1 MGLSKKSKMNIGL
14 ALGALGVAGVS
25 ALLAYGVRK
34 VDPRFYRTK
43 FGPAVVCTMTGPDG
57 RAVRLLLVGRSV
69 QSATYVDEEYR
80 AEPVF
85 DYYLAFD
92 LMFDAKPDIARVLMV
107 GGGGYAYPKH
117 IIATR
122 PEVHMDVVEIDP
134 AITRIALTDFYLAEY
149 LSDFPFGGTYDL
161 GRICADGCDY
171 LADLSRVVQ
180 EELGGEGCG
189 IGRAERVT
197 ADAACRT
204 ADNRGPSGIANEVDG
219 AECEVSDAAC
229 QTDHAE
235 GEAGDA
241 ERTVTGGACGVV
253 GTECEVGDAACQTDH
268 AEHVPGDV
276 ACDSEFARQAR
287 RRYGA
292 SFGQRYDAMVFD
304 VFAGKKPVASLASPV
319 TIRNAHTC
327 LNPGGVLIA
336 NVVSTL
342 EGPKSAF
349 LHQYVEALEG
359 EFAHVHVIPLSP
371 DSTDAPDNVILLAT
385 DATWEF
391 AGI

>member
-1 MGLSKKSKMNIGL
+1 MGLSKKSIGF

-25 ALLAYGVRK
+25 ALLAYGVHK
-34 VDPRFYRTK
+34 ADPRFYRTK
-43 FGPAVVCTMTGPDG
+43 FGPAVVCTTTDADG

-92 LMFDAKPDIARVLMV
+92 LMFDAKPDVERILMV

-134 AITRIALTDFYLAEY
+134 AITRIALADFYLAEY

-171 LADLSRVVQ
+171 LADLSRVVR
-180 EELGGEGCG
+180 EECGGEG
-189 IGRAERVT
+189 
-197 ADAACRT
+197 
-204 ADNRGPSGIANEVDG
+204 
-219 AECEVSDAAC
+219 
-229 QTDHAE
+229 
-235 GEAGDA
+235 
-241 ERTVTGGACGVV
+241 
-253 GTECEVGDAACQTDH
+253 CEVGDAACQTDH
-268 AEHVPGDV
+268 AEHVTGDV
-276 ACDSEFARQAR
+276 ADQTDHAVPDTEFARQAR

-304 VFAGKKPVASLASPV
+304 VFAGKKPVASLASPA

-342 EGPKSAF
+342 EGLKSTF
-349 LHQYVEALEG
+349 LHRYVEALEG

-391 AGI
+391 AGM

>member
-34 VDPRFYRTK
+34 ADPRFYRTK
-43 FGPAVVCTMTGPDG
+43 FGPAVVCTTTDADG

-92 LMFDAKPDIARVLMV
+92 LMFDAKSDIERVLMV

-134 AITRIALTDFYLAEY
+134 AITRIALTDFYLADY

-161 GRICADGCDY
+161 GRICADGRDY
-171 LADLSRVVQ
+171 LADLSRVVR
-180 EELGGEGCG
+180 EELGGEGRG
-189 IGRAERVT
+189 
-197 ADAACRT
+197 AD
-204 ADNRGPSGIANEVDG
+204 E
-219 AECEVSDAAC
+219 
-229 QTDHAE
+229 
-235 GEAGDA
+235 
-241 ERTVTGGACGVV
+241 
-253 GTECEVGDAACQTDH
+253 TECETSGAKHDT
-268 AEHVPGDV
+268 
-276 ACDSEFARQAR
+276 EFARQAR

-292 SFGQRYDAMVFD
+292 GFGQRYDAMVFD
-304 VFAGKKPVASLASPV
+304 VFAGKKPVASLASPAA
-319 TIRNAHTC
+319 IRNAHAC

-391 AGI
+391 AGM

>member
-14 ALGALGVAGVS
+14 ALGALGVAGAS
-25 ALLAYGVRK
+25 ALLTYGVRK
-34 VDPRFYRTK
+34 ADPRFYRTK
-43 FGPAVVCTMTGPDG
+43 FGPAVVCATTDADG

-69 QSATYVDEEYR
+69 QSATYVEEEYR

-92 LMFDAKPDIARVLMV
+92 LMFDAKPDIECVLMV

-149 LSDFPFGGTYDL
+149 LSDYPFGGTYDL

-180 EELGGEGCG
+180 GELGGEGCG
-189 IGRAERVT
+189 ADETERVT
-197 ADAACRT
+197 ADAVCRT

-219 AECEVSDAAC
+219 SECEASDAAC
-229 QTDHAE
+229 QTDHAK

-241 ERTVTGGACGVV
+241 ERTVTGGARGVV
-253 GTECEVGDAACQTDH
+253 GTERETSGAKHDA
-268 AEHVPGDV
+268 
-276 ACDSEFARQAR
+276 EFARQAR

-292 SFGQRYDAMVFD
+292 GFGQRYDAIVFD
-304 VFAGKKPVASLASPV
+304 VFAGKKPVASLASP
-319 TIRNAHTC
+319 TAIRNAHTC

-349 LHQYVEALEG
+349 LQQYLEALES

-391 AGI
+391 AGM

>member
-1 MGLSKKSKMNIGL
+1 MGLSKKSIGF

-25 ALLAYGVRK
+25 ALLAHGVHK
-34 VDPRFYRTK
+34 ADPRFYRTK
-43 FGPAVVCTMTGPDG
+43 FGPAVVCTTTDADG

-92 LMFDAKPDIARVLMV
+92 LMFDAKPDIERVLMV

-134 AITRIALTDFYLAEY
+134 AITRIALADFYLAEY

-171 LADLSRVVQ
+171 LADLSRVVR
-180 EELGGEGCG
+180 EEFGGEGCG
-189 IGRAERVT
+189 AGEAKCKA
-197 ADAACRT
+197 ADV
-204 ADNRGPSGIANEVDG
+204 ANQ
-219 AECEVSDAAC
+219 A
-229 QTDHAE
+229 DHAMP
-235 GEAGDA
+235 D
-241 ERTVTGGACGVV
+241 T
-253 GTECEVGDAACQTDH
+253 
-268 AEHVPGDV
+268 
-276 ACDSEFARQAR
+276 EFARQAR

-304 VFAGKKPVASLASPV
+304 VFAGKKPVASLASPAV
-319 TIRNAHTC
+319 IRNAHTC
-327 LNPGGVLIA
+327 LNPCGVLIA

-342 EGPKSAF
+342 EGPKSTF

-359 EFAHVHVIPLSP
+359 EFAYVHVIPLSP
-371 DSTDAPDNVILLAT
+371 DSTDVPDNVILLAT

-391 AGI
+391 AGM

>member
-1 MGLSKKSKMNIGL
+1 MGLSKKSIGF
-14 ALGALGVAGVS
+14 ALGALGVAGAS

-34 VDPRFYRTK
+34 ADPRFYRTK
-43 FGPAVVCTMTGPDG
+43 FGPAVVCTTTDADG

-92 LMFDAKPDIARVLMV
+92 LMFDVKPDIERVLMV

-134 AITRIALTDFYLAEY
+134 AITRIALKDFYLADY

-171 LADLSRVVQ
+171 LADLSRAVRG
-180 EELGGEGCG
+180 ELGGEGRG
-189 IGRAERVT
+189 IGRAERV
-197 ADAACRT
+197 
-204 ADNRGPSGIANEVDG
+204 I
-219 AECEVSDAAC
+219 
-229 QTDHAE
+229 
-235 GEAGDA
+235 
-241 ERTVTGGACGVV
+241 
-253 GTECEVGDAACQTDH
+253 
-268 AEHVPGDV
+268 GDV
-276 ACDSEFARQAR
+276 ACDTEFARQAR

-304 VFAGKKPVASLASPV
+304 VFAGKKPVASLASPA

-342 EGPKSAF
+342 EGPKSTF

-359 EFAHVHVIPLSP
+359 EFAYVHVIPLSP

-391 AGI
+391 AGM

>member
-1 MGLSKKSKMNIGL
+1 MGFSKKSVGL
-14 ALGALGVAGVS
+14 ALGTLGVAGVS
-25 ALLAYGVRK
+25 ALLAYGARK
-34 VDPRFYRTK
+34 ADPRFYRTK
-43 FGPAVVCTMTGPDG
+43 FGPAVVCTTTDADG
-57 RAVRLLLVGRSV
+57 RAVRLLLGGRSV

-92 LMFDAKPDIARVLMV
+92 LMFDAKPDIERVLMV

-171 LADLSRVVQ
+171 LADLSRVVR
-180 EELGGEGCG
+180 EELGGEG
-189 IGRAERVT
+189 R
-197 ADAACRT
+197 
-204 ADNRGPSGIANEVDG
+204 
-219 AECEVSDAAC
+219 
-229 QTDHAE
+229 
-235 GEAGDA
+235 
-241 ERTVTGGACGVV
+241 
-253 GTECEVGDAACQTDH
+253 
-268 AEHVPGDV
+268 
-276 ACDSEFARQAR
+276 DSEFARQAR

-292 SFGQRYDAMVFD
+292 GFGQRYDAMVFD
-304 VFAGKKPVASLASPV
+304 VFAGKKPVASLASP
-319 TIRNAHTC
+319 TAIRNAYTC

-391 AGI
+391 AGM

>member
-34 VDPRFYRTK
+34 ADPRFYRTK

-92 LMFDAKPDIARVLMV
+92 LMFDAKPDIERVLMV

-149 LSDFPFGGTYDL
+149 LSDYPFGGTYDL

-180 EELGGEGCG
+180 GELGGEGRG
-189 IGRAERVT
+189 IVRAERVT
-197 ADAACRT
+197 
-204 ADNRGPSGIANEVDG
+204 
-219 AECEVSDAAC
+219 
-229 QTDHAE
+229 
-235 GEAGDA
+235 
-241 ERTVTGGACGVV
+241 
-253 GTECEVGDAACQTDH
+253 GDAACQTDH
-268 AEHVPGDV
+268 AEHVAGD
-276 ACDSEFARQAR
+276 AASDTEFARQAR

-304 VFAGKKPVASLASPV
+304 VFAGKKPVASLASP
-319 TIRNAHTC
+319 TAIRNAHAC

-385 DATWEF
+385 DTTWQF
-391 AGI
+391 AGM

>member
-14 ALGALGVAGVS
+14 ALGALGVAGAS

-43 FGPAVVCTMTGPDG
+43 FGSAVVCTMTGPDG

-92 LMFDAKPDIARVLMV
+92 LMFDAKPDIERVLMV

-180 EELGGEGCG
+180 GELGGEGCG
-189 IGRAERVT
+189 AGETER
-197 ADAACRT
+197 
-204 ADNRGPSGIANEVDG
+204 
-219 AECEVSDAAC
+219 
-229 QTDHAE
+229 
-235 GEAGDA
+235 EAGN
-241 ERTVTGGACGVV
+241 VV
-253 GTECEVGDAACQTDH
+253 
-268 AEHVPGDV
+268 
-276 ACDSEFARQAR
+276 CDTEFARQAR

-292 SFGQRYDAMVFD
+292 GFGQRYDAMVFD
-304 VFAGKKPVASLASPV
+304 VFAGKKPVASLANQAA
-319 TIRNAHTC
+319 IRNAHAC

-385 DATWEF
+385 DTTWEF
-391 AGI
+391 AGM

>member
-1 MGLSKKSKMNIGL
+1 MGLSKKSKKSIGL

-34 VDPRFYRTK
+34 ADPRFYRTK

-69 QSATYVDEEYR
+69 QSATYMDEEYR

-92 LMFDAKPDIARVLMV
+92 LMFDAKPDIERVLMV

-134 AITRIALTDFYLAEY
+134 AITRIALKDFYLAEY

-180 EELGGEGCG
+180 EELGGEG
-189 IGRAERVT
+189 RDT
-197 ADAACRT
+197 
-204 ADNRGPSGIANEVDG
+204 
-219 AECEVSDAAC
+219 
-229 QTDHAE
+229 
-235 GEAGDA
+235 
-241 ERTVTGGACGVV
+241 
-253 GTECEVGDAACQTDH
+253 
-268 AEHVPGDV
+268 
-276 ACDSEFARQAR
+276 EFARQAR

-292 SFGQRYDAMVFD
+292 SFGRRYDAMVFD
-304 VFAGKKPVASLASPV
+304 VFAGKKPVASLASPAA
-319 TIRNAHTC
+319 IRNAHAC

-391 AGI
+391 AEM

>member
-1 MGLSKKSKMNIGL
+1 MGLSKKSIGF
-14 ALGALGVAGVS
+14 ALGALGVAGTS

-34 VDPRFYRTK
+34 ADPRFYRTK
-43 FGPAVVCTMTGPDG
+43 FGPAVVCTTTDADG

-92 LMFDAKPDIARVLMV
+92 LMFDAKPDIERVLMV

-171 LADLSRVVQ
+171 LADLSRVVR

-189 IGRAERVT
+189 VGE
-197 ADAACRT
+197 
-204 ADNRGPSGIANEVDG
+204 
-219 AECEVSDAAC
+219 AECE
-229 QTDHAE
+229 T
-235 GEAGDA
+235 
-241 ERTVTGGACGVV
+241 
-253 GTECEVGDAACQTDH
+253 
-268 AEHVPGDV
+268 GDV

-304 VFAGKKPVASLASPV
+304 VFAGKKPVASLASPAV
-319 TIRNAHTC
+319 IRNAHTC

-342 EGPKSAF
+342 EGPKSTF

-359 EFAHVHVIPLSP
+359 EFAYVHVIPLSP

-391 AGI
+391 AGM

>member
-1 MGLSKKSKMNIGL
+1 MGLSKKSRKNIGL
-14 ALGALGVAGVS
+14 ALGALGVAGAS

-34 VDPRFYRTK
+34 ADPRFYRTK
-43 FGPAVVCTMTGPDG
+43 FGPAVVCTTTDADG

-92 LMFDAKPDIARVLMV
+92 LMFDAEPDIERVLMV

-149 LSDFPFGGTYDL
+149 LSDYPFGGTYDL

-171 LADLSRVVQ
+171 LADLSHVVR
-180 EELGGEGCG
+180 EELGGEGRG

-197 ADAACRT
+197 
-204 ADNRGPSGIANEVDG
+204 
-219 AECEVSDAAC
+219 
-229 QTDHAE
+229 
-235 GEAGDA
+235 
-241 ERTVTGGACGVV
+241 
-253 GTECEVGDAACQTDH
+253 GDAACQTDH
-268 AEHVPGDV
+268 AERVTGD
-276 ACDSEFARQAR
+276 AASDSEFARQAR

-292 SFGQRYDAMVFD
+292 GFGQRYDAMVFD
-304 VFAGKKPVASLASPV
+304 VFAGKKPVASLASPA
-319 TIRNAHTC
+319 TIRNAHAC

-359 EFAHVHVIPLSP
+359 EFTHVHVIPLSP
-371 DSTDAPDNVILLAT
+371 DGTDAPDNVILLAT

-391 AGI
+391 AGM

>member
-1 MGLSKKSKMNIGL
+1 MGLPKKSKMNIGL
-14 ALGALGVAGVS
+14 ALGAIGVAGAS

-34 VDPRFYRTK
+34 ADPRFYRTK
-43 FGPAVVCTMTGPDG
+43 FGPAVVCTTTDADG

-92 LMFDAKPDIARVLMV
+92 LMFDAKPDIERVLMV

-149 LSDFPFGGTYDL
+149 LSDYPFGGTYDL

-180 EELGGEGCG
+180 EEFGGEGRG
-189 IGRAERVT
+189 IGRAERVI

-204 ADNRGPSGIANEVDG
+204 ADHRGPSSIANEVDG

-229 QTDHAE
+229 QT
-235 GEAGDA
+235 
-241 ERTVTGGACGVV
+241 
-253 GTECEVGDAACQTDH
+253 
-268 AEHVPGDV
+268 
-276 ACDSEFARQAR
+276 EFARQAR

-292 SFGQRYDAMVFD
+292 GFGQRYDAMVFD
-304 VFAGKKPVASLASPV
+304 VFAGKKPVASFASPA

-349 LHQYVEALEG
+349 LHQYVEALEA

-385 DATWEF
+385 DTTWEF
-391 AGI
+391 AGM

>member
-1 MGLSKKSKMNIGL
+1 MGLSRKSKMNIGL
-14 ALGALGVAGVS
+14 ALGALGVAGTS

-34 VDPRFYRTK
+34 ADPRFYRTK
-43 FGPAVVCTMTGPDG
+43 FGPAVVCTTTDADG

-92 LMFDAKPDIARVLMV
+92 LMFDAKPDIERVLMV

-149 LSDFPFGGTYDL
+149 LSDYPFGGTYDL

-171 LADLSRVVQ
+171 LADLSRVAQ
-180 EELGGEGCG
+180 EELGGEGSG
-189 IGRAERVT
+189 IGRVERV
-197 ADAACRT
+197 
-204 ADNRGPSGIANEVDG
+204 
-219 AECEVSDAAC
+219 
-229 QTDHAE
+229 
-235 GEAGDA
+235 AGDA
-241 ERTVTGGACGVV
+241 AY
-253 GTECEVGDAACQTDH
+253 
-268 AEHVPGDV
+268 
-276 ACDSEFARQAR
+276 DSGFARQAR

-304 VFAGKKPVASLASPV
+304 VFAGKKPVASLASP
-319 TIRNAHTC
+319 TAIRNAHTC

-371 DSTDAPDNVILLAT
+371 DGTDAPDNVILLAT

-391 AGI
+391 AGM

>member
-14 ALGALGVAGVS
+14 ALGALGVAGAS
-25 ALLAYGVRK
+25 ALLAYGVHK
-34 VDPRFYRTK
+34 ADPRFYRTK
-43 FGPAVVCTMTGPDG
+43 FGPAVVCTTTDADG

-92 LMFDAKPDIARVLMV
+92 LMFDAKPDIERVLMV

-117 IIATR
+117 VIATR

-134 AITRIALTDFYLAEY
+134 AIMRIALTDFYLAEY
-149 LSDFPFGGTYDL
+149 LSDYPFGGTYDL

-171 LADLSRVVQ
+171 LADLSRVVR
-180 EELGGEGCG
+180 EGLGGEGCD
-189 IGRAERVT
+189 T
-197 ADAACRT
+197 
-204 ADNRGPSGIANEVDG
+204 
-219 AECEVSDAAC
+219 
-229 QTDHAE
+229 
-235 GEAGDA
+235 
-241 ERTVTGGACGVV
+241 
-253 GTECEVGDAACQTDH
+253 
-268 AEHVPGDV
+268 
-276 ACDSEFARQAR
+276 EFARQAR

-292 SFGQRYDAMVFD
+292 GFGQRYDAMDFD
-304 VFAGKKPVASLASPV
+304 VFAGKKPVASLASPTCV
-319 TIRNAHTC
+319 RNAHAC

-342 EGPKSAF
+342 EGPKSTF
-349 LHQYVEALEG
+349 LHQYVEALED

-385 DATWEF
+385 DSTWEF
-391 AGI
+391 AGM

>member
-1 MGLSKKSKMNIGL
+1 MNIGF

-34 VDPRFYRTK
+34 ADPRFYRTK
-43 FGPAVVCTMTGPDG
+43 FGPAVVCTMTDADG

-92 LMFDAKPDIARVLMV
+92 LMFDAKPDIERVLMV

-117 IIATR
+117 IMRTR

-134 AITRIALTDFYLAEY
+134 AIMRIALTDFYLAEY
-149 LSDFPFGGTYDL
+149 LSDYPFGGTYDL

-171 LADLSRVVQ
+171 LADLSRVVR
-180 EELGGEGCG
+180 EELVGEGY
-189 IGRAERVT
+189 
-197 ADAACRT
+197 
-204 ADNRGPSGIANEVDG
+204 G
-219 AECEVSDAAC
+219 A
-229 QTDHAE
+229 
-235 GEAGDA
+235 G
-241 ERTVTGGACGVV
+241 
-253 GTECEVGDAACQTDH
+253 GTECEASVVANQADH
-268 AEHVPGDV
+268 AERETGNAEHAIAGLACEAVGTEREIGDT
-276 ACDSEFARQAR
+276 ARGADRAKPDTEFARQAR

-292 SFGQRYDAMVFD
+292 GFGQRYDAMVFD
-304 VFAGKKPVASLASPV
+304 VFAGKKPVASLASPAA
-319 TIRNAHTC
+319 IRNAHTC

-342 EGPKSAF
+342 EGPKSTF

-391 AGI
+391 AGM

>member
-34 VDPRFYRTK
+34 ADPRFYRTK

-92 LMFDAKPDIARVLMV
+92 LMFDAKPDIERVLMV

-134 AITRIALTDFYLAEY
+134 AITRIALADFYLAEY
-149 LSDFPFGGTYDL
+149 LSDYPFSGTYDL

-180 EELGGEGCG
+180 EELGGEACG
-189 IGRAERVT
+189 IGRVERVT
-197 ADAACRT
+197 
-204 ADNRGPSGIANEVDG
+204 
-219 AECEVSDAAC
+219 
-229 QTDHAE
+229 
-235 GEAGDA
+235 
-241 ERTVTGGACGVV
+241 
-253 GTECEVGDAACQTDH
+253 GDAACQTDH
-268 AEHVPGDV
+268 AEHVTGDV
-276 ACDSEFARQAR
+276 SCDSEFARQAR

-304 VFAGKKPVASLASPV
+304 VFAGKKPVASLASP
-319 TIRNAHTC
+319 TAIRNAHTC

-359 EFAHVHVIPLSP
+359 EFVHVHVIPLSP

-391 AGI
+391 AGM

>member
-1 MGLSKKSKMNIGL
+1 MGLSKKSRKNIGL
-14 ALGALGVAGVS
+14 ALGALGVVGVS

-34 VDPRFYRTK
+34 ADPRFYRTK

-92 LMFDAKPDIARVLMV
+92 LMFDAKPDIERVLMV

-134 AITRIALTDFYLAEY
+134 AITRIALTDFYLTEY
-149 LSDFPFGGTYDL
+149 LSDYPFGGTYDL

-171 LADLSRVVQ
+171 LADLSRVVR
-180 EELGGEGCG
+180 EELGGEG
-189 IGRAERVT
+189 R
-197 ADAACRT
+197 
-204 ADNRGPSGIANEVDG
+204 
-219 AECEVSDAAC
+219 
-229 QTDHAE
+229 
-235 GEAGDA
+235 
-241 ERTVTGGACGVV
+241 
-253 GTECEVGDAACQTDH
+253 
-268 AEHVPGDV
+268 
-276 ACDSEFARQAR
+276 DSEFARQAR

-304 VFAGKKPVASLASPV
+304 VFAGKKPVASLASP
-319 TIRNAHTC
+319 TAIRNAHTC

-391 AGI
+391 AGM

>member
-1 MGLSKKSKMNIGL
+1 MGLSKKSKKSIGL

-34 VDPRFYRTK
+34 AGPRFYRTK

-69 QSATYVDEEYR
+69 QSATYMDEEYR

-92 LMFDAKPDIARVLMV
+92 LMFDAKPDIERVLMV

-149 LSDFPFGGTYDL
+149 LSDYPFGGTYDL

-180 EELGGEGCG
+180 EELGGEG
-189 IGRAERVT
+189 RDT
-197 ADAACRT
+197 
-204 ADNRGPSGIANEVDG
+204 
-219 AECEVSDAAC
+219 
-229 QTDHAE
+229 
-235 GEAGDA
+235 
-241 ERTVTGGACGVV
+241 
-253 GTECEVGDAACQTDH
+253 
-268 AEHVPGDV
+268 
-276 ACDSEFARQAR
+276 EFARQAR
-287 RRYGA
+287 RRYGT

-304 VFAGKKPVASLASPV
+304 VFAGKKPVASLASP
-319 TIRNAHTC
+319 TAIRNAHTC

-371 DSTDAPDNVILLAT
+371 DSTDAPDNAILLAT

-391 AGI
+391 AGM

>member
-1 MGLSKKSKMNIGL
+1 MGLSKKSIGF
-14 ALGALGVAGVS
+14 ALGALGVAGAS
-25 ALLAYGVRK
+25 ALLAYGVCK
-34 VDPRFYRTK
+34 ADPRFYRTK
-43 FGPAVVCTMTGPDG
+43 FGPAVVCTTTDADG

-92 LMFDAKPDIARVLMV
+92 LMFDAKPDIERVLMV

-134 AITRIALTDFYLAEY
+134 AITRIALKDFYLAEY

-161 GRICADGCDY
+161 ERICADGCDY
-171 LADLSRVVQ
+171 LADLSRVVR

-189 IGRAERVT
+189 IGRAERV
-197 ADAACRT
+197 
-204 ADNRGPSGIANEVDG
+204 I
-219 AECEVSDAAC
+219 
-229 QTDHAE
+229 
-235 GEAGDA
+235 
-241 ERTVTGGACGVV
+241 
-253 GTECEVGDAACQTDH
+253 GDAACQTDH
-268 AEHVPGDV
+268 AEHVIGDV
-276 ACDSEFARQAR
+276 ACDTEFARQAR

-304 VFAGKKPVASLASPV
+304 VFAGKKPVASLASPA

-342 EGPKSAF
+342 EGPKSTF

-359 EFAHVHVIPLSP
+359 EFAYVHVIPLSP

-391 AGI
+391 AGV

>member
-1 MGLSKKSKMNIGL
+1 MGLSKKSIGF

-25 ALLAYGVRK
+25 ALLAHGVHK
-34 VDPRFYRTK
+34 ADPRFYRTK
-43 FGPAVVCTMTGPDG
+43 FGPAVVCTTTDADG

-92 LMFDAKPDIARVLMV
+92 LMFDAKPDIERVLMV

-134 AITRIALTDFYLAEY
+134 AITRIALADFYLAEY

-171 LADLSRVVQ
+171 LADLSRVVR
-180 EELGGEGCG
+180 EEFGGEGCG
-189 IGRAERVT
+189 AGE
-197 ADAACRT
+197 
-204 ADNRGPSGIANEVDG
+204 
-219 AECEVSDAAC
+219 AEC
-229 QTDHAE
+229 
-235 GEAGDA
+235 EAGDA
-241 ERTVTGGACGVV
+241 ANQ
-253 GTECEVGDAACQTDH
+253 ADH
-268 AEHVPGDV
+268 AMPDT
-276 ACDSEFARQAR
+276 EFARQAR

-304 VFAGKKPVASLASPV
+304 VFAGKKPVASLASPAV
-319 TIRNAHTC
+319 IRNAHTC
-327 LNPGGVLIA
+327 LNPCGVLIA

-342 EGPKSAF
+342 EGPKSTF
-349 LHQYVEALEG
+349 LHRYVEALEG

-371 DSTDAPDNVILLAT
+371 DDTDVPDNVILLAT

-391 AGI
+391 AGM

>member
-34 VDPRFYRTK
+34 ADPRFYRTK
-43 FGPAVVCTMTGPDG
+43 FGPAVVCTTTDADG

-92 LMFDAKPDIARVLMV
+92 LMFDAKPDIERVLMV

-134 AITRIALTDFYLAEY
+134 VITRIALTDFYLAEY
-149 LSDFPFGGTYDL
+149 LSDYPFGGTYDL

-171 LADLSRVVQ
+171 LADLSRVVR
-180 EELGGEGCG
+180 EELGVEGRG
-189 IGRAERVT
+189 IGRVERV
-197 ADAACRT
+197 A
-204 ADNRGPSGIANEVDG
+204 
-219 AECEVSDAAC
+219 
-229 QTDHAE
+229 
-235 GEAGDA
+235 
-241 ERTVTGGACGVV
+241 
-253 GTECEVGDAACQTDH
+253 GDAACQTDL
-268 AEHVPGDV
+268 AEHVTGD
-276 ACDSEFARQAR
+276 AASDSEFARQAC

-304 VFAGKKPVASLASPV
+304 VFAGKKPVASLASP
-319 TIRNAHTC
+319 TAIRNAHAC

-371 DSTDAPDNVILLAT
+371 DSTGAPDNVILLAT

-391 AGI
+391 AGM

>member
-14 ALGALGVAGVS
+14 ALGVLGVAGAS

-34 VDPRFYRTK
+34 ADPRFYRTK
-43 FGPAVVCTMTGPDG
+43 FGPAVVCTTTDADG
-57 RAVRLLLVGRSV
+57 RAGRLLLVGRSV

-92 LMFDAKPDIARVLMV
+92 LMFDAKPDIERVLMV

-149 LSDFPFGGTYDL
+149 LSDYPFGGTYDL
-161 GRICADGCDY
+161 GKICADGCDY

-180 EELGGEGCG
+180 GELVGEGC
-189 IGRAERVT
+189 
-197 ADAACRT
+197 DA
-204 ADNRGPSGIANEVDG
+204 
-219 AECEVSDAAC
+219 
-229 QTDHAE
+229 
-235 GEAGDA
+235 
-241 ERTVTGGACGVV
+241 
-253 GTECEVGDAACQTDH
+253 
-268 AEHVPGDV
+268 
-276 ACDSEFARQAR
+276 EFARQAR

-292 SFGQRYDAMVFD
+292 GFGQRYDAMVFD
-304 VFAGKKPVASLASPV
+304 VFAGKKPVASLASPAA
-319 TIRNAHTC
+319 IRNAHAC

-349 LHQYVEALEG
+349 LHRYAEALEA

-371 DSTDAPDNVILLAT
+371 DGTDAPDNVILLAT
-385 DATWEF
+385 DSTWEF

>member
-1 MGLSKKSKMNIGL
+1 MGLSKMNIGL

-34 VDPRFYRTK
+34 ADPRFYRTK

-69 QSATYVDEEYR
+69 QSATYVDGEYR

-92 LMFDAKPDIARVLMV
+92 LMFDAKPDIERVLMV

-134 AITRIALTDFYLAEY
+134 AITRIALTDFYLADY

-180 EELGGEGCG
+180 EELGGESRG
-189 IGRAERVT
+189 IVRAERVT
-197 ADAACRT
+197 
-204 ADNRGPSGIANEVDG
+204 
-219 AECEVSDAAC
+219 
-229 QTDHAE
+229 
-235 GEAGDA
+235 
-241 ERTVTGGACGVV
+241 
-253 GTECEVGDAACQTDH
+253 GDAACQTDH
-268 AEHVPGDV
+268 AEHVAGD
-276 ACDSEFARQAR
+276 AASDTEFARQAR

-304 VFAGKKPVASLASPV
+304 VFAGKKPVASLASP
-319 TIRNAHTC
+319 TAIRNAHTC

-385 DATWEF
+385 DTTWQF
-391 AGI
+391 AGM

>member
-1 MGLSKKSKMNIGL
+1 MGLSKKSIGF

-25 ALLAYGVRK
+25 ALLAYGVHK
-34 VDPRFYRTK
+34 ADPRFYRTK
-43 FGPAVVCTMTGPDG
+43 FGPAVVCTTTDADG

-92 LMFDAKPDIARVLMV
+92 LMFDAKPDIERILMV

-134 AITRIALTDFYLAEY
+134 AITRIALADFYLAEY

-171 LADLSRVVQ
+171 LADLSRVVR
-180 EELGGEGCG
+180 EECGGEGCG
-189 IGRAERVT
+189 VGEAECEVG
-197 ADAACRT
+197 DAACRT
-204 ADNRGPSGIANEVDG
+204 ADDRGPSGIANEVDG
-219 AECEVSDAAC
+219 AECEV
-229 QTDHAE
+229 
-235 GEAGDA
+235 
-241 ERTVTGGACGVV
+241 
-253 GTECEVGDAACQTDH
+253 GDAACQTDH
-268 AEHVPGDV
+268 AEHVTGDV
-276 ACDSEFARQAR
+276 ADQTDHAVPDTEFARQAR

-304 VFAGKKPVASLASPV
+304 VFADKKPVASLASPA

-342 EGPKSAF
+342 EGLKSTF
-349 LHQYVEALEG
+349 LHRYVEALEG

-391 AGI
+391 AGM

>member
-1 MGLSKKSKMNIGL
+1 MGLSKKSKKSIGL

-34 VDPRFYRTK
+34 ADPRFYRTK

-69 QSATYVDEEYR
+69 QSATYMDEEYR

-92 LMFDAKPDIARVLMV
+92 LMFDAKSDIERVLMV

-134 AITRIALTDFYLAEY
+134 AITRIALSDFYLAEY

-180 EELGGEGCG
+180 EELGGEGCD
-189 IGRAERVT
+189 T
-197 ADAACRT
+197 
-204 ADNRGPSGIANEVDG
+204 
-219 AECEVSDAAC
+219 
-229 QTDHAE
+229 
-235 GEAGDA
+235 
-241 ERTVTGGACGVV
+241 
-253 GTECEVGDAACQTDH
+253 
-268 AEHVPGDV
+268 
-276 ACDSEFARQAR
+276 EFARQAR

-319 TIRNAHTC
+319 AIRNAHTC

-391 AGI
+391 AGM

>member
-1 MGLSKKSKMNIGL
+1 MGLSKKSIGF

-34 VDPRFYRTK
+34 ADPRFYRTK
-43 FGPAVVCTMTGPDG
+43 FGPAVVCTTTDADG

-92 LMFDAKPDIARVLMV
+92 LMFDAKPDIERVLMV

-134 AITRIALTDFYLAEY
+134 AITRIALKDFYLADY

-161 GRICADGCDY
+161 GRVCADGCDY
-171 LADLSRVVQ
+171 LADLSRVVRD
-180 EELGGEGCG
+180 ELGGEGCG
-189 IGRAERVT
+189 IGRAERVIG
-197 ADAACRT
+197 DAACRT
-204 ADNRGPSGIANEVDG
+204 VDNRGPSGIANEVDG
-219 AECEVSDAAC
+219 AECEV
-229 QTDHAE
+229 
-235 GEAGDA
+235 
-241 ERTVTGGACGVV
+241 
-253 GTECEVGDAACQTDH
+253 GDAACQADRAMPDT
-268 AEHVPGDV
+268 
-276 ACDSEFARQAR
+276 EFARQAR

-292 SFGQRYDAMVFD
+292 SFGRRYDAMVFD
-304 VFAGKKPVASLASPV
+304 VFAGKKPVASLASPA

-342 EGPKSAF
+342 EGPKSTF

-359 EFAHVHVIPLSP
+359 EFAYVHVIPLSP
-371 DSTDAPDNVILLAT
+371 DDTDVPDNVILLAT

-391 AGI
+391 AGV

>member
-1 MGLSKKSKMNIGL
+1 MGFSKKNIGL

-34 VDPRFYRTK
+34 ADPRFYRTK
-43 FGPAVVCTMTGPDG
+43 FGPAVVCTTTDADG

-92 LMFDAKPDIARVLMV
+92 LMFDAKPDIERVLMV

-117 IIATR
+117 IIAMR

-149 LSDFPFGGTYDL
+149 LSDYPFGGTYDL

-180 EELGGEGCG
+180 EEIGGEGC
-189 IGRAERVT
+189 
-197 ADAACRT
+197 DA
-204 ADNRGPSGIANEVDG
+204 
-219 AECEVSDAAC
+219 
-229 QTDHAE
+229 
-235 GEAGDA
+235 
-241 ERTVTGGACGVV
+241 
-253 GTECEVGDAACQTDH
+253 
-268 AEHVPGDV
+268 
-276 ACDSEFARQAR
+276 EFARQAR

-292 SFGQRYDAMVFD
+292 GFGQCYDAMVFD
-304 VFAGKKPVASLASPV
+304 VFAGKKPVASLASP
-319 TIRNAHTC
+319 TAIRNAYTC

-359 EFAHVHVIPLSP
+359 EFTHVHVIPLSP
-371 DSTDAPDNVILLAT
+371 DGTDAPDNVILLAT

-391 AGI
+391 AGM

>member
-34 VDPRFYRTK
+34 ADPRFYRTK
-43 FGPAVVCTMTGPDG
+43 FGPAVVCTTTDADG

-69 QSATYVDEEYR
+69 QSATYVDEECR

-92 LMFDAKPDIARVLMV
+92 LMFDAKPDIERVLMV

-149 LSDFPFGGTYDL
+149 LSDYPFGGTYDL

-171 LADLSRVVQ
+171 LADLSRVVR

-189 IGRAERVT
+189 IGRAEHVT
-197 ADAACRT
+197 
-204 ADNRGPSGIANEVDG
+204 
-219 AECEVSDAAC
+219 
-229 QTDHAE
+229 
-235 GEAGDA
+235 
-241 ERTVTGGACGVV
+241 
-253 GTECEVGDAACQTDH
+253 GDAAR
-268 AEHVPGDV
+268 
-276 ACDSEFARQAR
+276 DSEFARQAR

-292 SFGQRYDAMVFD
+292 GFGQRYDAMVFD
-304 VFAGKKPVASLASPV
+304 VFAGKKPVTSLASP
-319 TIRNAHTC
+319 TAIRNAHTC

-359 EFAHVHVIPLSP
+359 EFTHVHVIPLSP

-385 DATWEF
+385 DTTWQF
-391 AGI
+391 AGM

>member
-34 VDPRFYRTK
+34 ADPRFYRTK
-43 FGPAVVCTMTGPDG
+43 FGPAVVCTTTDADG

-92 LMFDAKPDIARVLMV
+92 LMFDAKPDIERVLMV

-149 LSDFPFGGTYDL
+149 LFDYPFGGTYDL

-171 LADLSRVVQ
+171 LADLSRVVRVVGDFAHRIDGVTVGDPV
-180 EELGGEGCG
+180 GGAREQRHDEHRHGTRG
-189 IGRAERVT
+189 DHDGGRAR
-197 ADAACRT
+197 
-204 ADNRGPSGIANEVDG
+204 VDG
-219 AECEVSDAAC
+219 SIF
-229 QTDHAE
+229 HA
-235 GEAGDA
+235 
-241 ERTVTGGACGVV
+241 
-253 GTECEVGDAACQTDH
+253 
-268 AEHVPGDV
+268 
-276 ACDSEFARQAR
+276 
-287 RRYGA
+287 
-292 SFGQRYDAMVFD
+292 
-304 VFAGKKPVASLASPV
+304 
-319 TIRNAHTC
+319 
-327 LNPGGVLIA
+327 
-336 NVVSTL
+336 
-342 EGPKSAF
+342 
-349 LHQYVEALEG
+349 
-359 EFAHVHVIPLSP
+359 
-371 DSTDAPDNVILLAT
+371 
-385 DATWEF
+385 
-391 AGI
+391 

>member
-1 MGLSKKSKMNIGL
+1 MGFSKKSVGL
-14 ALGALGVAGVS
+14 ALGTLGVAGVS
-25 ALLAYGVRK
+25 ALLAYGARK
-34 VDPRFYRTK
+34 ADPRFYRTK
-43 FGPAVVCTMTGPDG
+43 FGPAVVCTTTDADG

-92 LMFDAKPDIARVLMV
+92 LMFDAKPDIERVLMV

-149 LSDFPFGGTYDL
+149 LSDYPFGGTYDL

-171 LADLSRVVQ
+171 LADLSRVVR

-189 IGRAERVT
+189 AGE
-197 ADAACRT
+197 
-204 ADNRGPSGIANEVDG
+204 
-219 AECEVSDAAC
+219 AECEATDAAH
-229 QTDHAE
+229 QAGHAARE
-235 GEAGDA
+235 
-241 ERTVTGGACGVV
+241 
-253 GTECEVGDAACQTDH
+253 
-268 AEHVPGDV
+268 
-276 ACDSEFARQAR
+276 SEFTRQAR

-304 VFAGKKPVASLASPV
+304 VFAGKKPVASLASPAA
-319 TIRNAHTC
+319 IRNAHTC

-349 LHQYVEALEG
+349 LHQYVEALEA

-371 DSTDAPDNVILLAT
+371 DGTDAPDNVILLAT

-391 AGI
+391 AGM

>member
-14 ALGALGVAGVS
+14 ALGALGVAGAS

-34 VDPRFYRTK
+34 ADPRFYRTK
-43 FGPAVVCTMTGPDG
+43 FGPAVVCTTTDADG

-92 LMFDAKPDIARVLMV
+92 LMFDAKPDIERVLMV

-149 LSDFPFGGTYDL
+149 LSDYPFGGTHDL

-171 LADLSRVVQ
+171 LADLSRVVR
-180 EELGGEGCG
+180 EELGGEG
-189 IGRAERVT
+189 R
-197 ADAACRT
+197 
-204 ADNRGPSGIANEVDG
+204 
-219 AECEVSDAAC
+219 
-229 QTDHAE
+229 
-235 GEAGDA
+235 
-241 ERTVTGGACGVV
+241 
-253 GTECEVGDAACQTDH
+253 
-268 AEHVPGDV
+268 
-276 ACDSEFARQAR
+276 DSEFARQAR

-292 SFGQRYDAMVFD
+292 GFGQRYDAMVFD
-304 VFAGKKPVASLASPV
+304 VFAGKKPVASLASP
-319 TIRNAHTC
+319 TAIRNAHTC

-349 LHQYVEALEG
+349 LHQYVEALEA

-385 DATWEF
+385 DAIWEF
-391 AGI
+391 AGM

>member
-1 MGLSKKSKMNIGL
+1 MGLSKKSKKSIGL

-34 VDPRFYRTK
+34 AGPRFYRTK

-69 QSATYVDEEYR
+69 QSATYMDEEYR

-92 LMFDAKPDIARVLMV
+92 LMFDAKPDIERVLMV

-134 AITRIALTDFYLAEY
+134 AITRFALSDFYLAEY

-171 LADLSRVVQ
+171 LADLSRVAQ
-180 EELGGEGCG
+180 EEPGGEG
-189 IGRAERVT
+189 R
-197 ADAACRT
+197 
-204 ADNRGPSGIANEVDG
+204 
-219 AECEVSDAAC
+219 
-229 QTDHAE
+229 
-235 GEAGDA
+235 
-241 ERTVTGGACGVV
+241 
-253 GTECEVGDAACQTDH
+253 
-268 AEHVPGDV
+268 
-276 ACDSEFARQAR
+276 DSEFARQAR

-292 SFGQRYDAMVFD
+292 SFGRRYDAMVFD
-304 VFAGKKPVASLASPV
+304 VFAGKKPVASLASP
-319 TIRNAHTC
+319 TAIRNAHTC

-391 AGI
+391 AGM

>member
-1 MGLSKKSKMNIGL
+1 MGLSKKSKMSIGL
-14 ALGALGVAGVS
+14 ALGALGVAGAS

-34 VDPRFYRTK
+34 ADPRFYRTK

-92 LMFDAKPDIARVLMV
+92 LMFDAKPDIERVLMV

-134 AITRIALTDFYLAEY
+134 AITRIALADFYLAEY
-149 LSDFPFGGTYDL
+149 LSDYPFGGTYDL

-189 IGRAERVT
+189 E
-197 ADAACRT
+197 D
-204 ADNRGPSGIANEVDG
+204 E
-219 AECEVSDAAC
+219 
-229 QTDHAE
+229 
-235 GEAGDA
+235 
-241 ERTVTGGACGVV
+241 
-253 GTECEVGDAACQTDH
+253 TECETSGAKHDT
-268 AEHVPGDV
+268 
-276 ACDSEFARQAR
+276 EFARQAR
-287 RRYGA
+287 CRHGA

-304 VFAGKKPVASLASPV
+304 VFAGKKPVASLASP
-319 TIRNAHTC
+319 TAIRNAHAC
-327 LNPGGVLIA
+327 LNTGGVLIA

-371 DSTDAPDNVILLAT
+371 DSTDTPDNVILLAT

-391 AGI
+391 AGM

>member
-14 ALGALGVAGVS
+14 ALGAIGVAGAS

-34 VDPRFYRTK
+34 ADPRFYRTK
-43 FGPAVVCTMTGPDG
+43 FGPAVVCTTTDADG

-92 LMFDAKPDIARVLMV
+92 LMFDAKPDIERVLMV

-161 GRICADGCDY
+161 GRVCADGRDY
-171 LADLSRVVQ
+171 LADLSRMVR
-180 EELGGEGCG
+180 EELGGEG
-189 IGRAERVT
+189 
-197 ADAACRT
+197 
-204 ADNRGPSGIANEVDG
+204 
-219 AECEVSDAAC
+219 
-229 QTDHAE
+229 
-235 GEAGDA
+235 
-241 ERTVTGGACGVV
+241 
-253 GTECEVGDAACQTDH
+253 
-268 AEHVPGDV
+268 
-276 ACDSEFARQAR
+276 CDSEFARQAR

-304 VFAGKKPVASLASPV
+304 VFAGKKPVASFASPV
-319 TIRNAHTC
+319 VIRNAYTC

-371 DSTDAPDNVILLAT
+371 DSTDASDNVILLAT

-391 AGI
+391 AGM

>member
-1 MGLSKKSKMNIGL
+1 MGLSKKSKKSIGL

-34 VDPRFYRTK
+34 ADPRFYRTK
-43 FGPAVVCTMTGPDG
+43 FGPAVVCTTTGPDG

-92 LMFDAKPDIARVLMV
+92 LMFDAKPDIERVLMV
-107 GGGGYAYPKH
+107 GGGGYAYPKR

-122 PEVHMDVVEIDP
+122 PEVYMDVVEIDP

-149 LSDFPFGGTYDL
+149 LSDYPFGGTYDL

-171 LADLSRVVQ
+171 LADLSRVVR
-180 EELGGEGCG
+180 EELGGEGRG
-189 IGRAERVT
+189 ADGNEHVT
-197 ADAACRT
+197 GDVACRT

-219 AECEVSDAAC
+219 AELEVSDAAC

-235 GEAGDA
+235 HA
-241 ERTVTGGACGVV
+241 T
-253 GTECEVGDAACQTDH
+253 GDAANQVGH
-268 AEHVPGDV
+268 AMSD
-276 ACDSEFARQAR
+276 AEFARQAR

-292 SFGQRYDAMVFD
+292 GFGQRYDAMVFD
-304 VFAGKKPVASLASPV
+304 VFAGKKPVASLASPA

-342 EGPKSAF
+342 EGPKSTF

-371 DSTDAPDNVILLAT
+371 DGTDAPDNVILLAT
-385 DATWEF
+385 DSTWEF

>member
-34 VDPRFYRTK
+34 ADPRFYRTK

-69 QSATYVDEEYR
+69 QSATYVNEEYR

-92 LMFDAKPDIARVLMV
+92 LMFDAKPDIERVLMV

-149 LSDFPFGGTYDL
+149 LSDYPFGGTYDL

-171 LADLSRVVQ
+171 LADLSHVVQ
-180 EELGGEGCG
+180 EELGGEGRG
-189 IGRAERVT
+189 IG
-197 ADAACRT
+197 
-204 ADNRGPSGIANEVDG
+204 
-219 AECEVSDAAC
+219 
-229 QTDHAE
+229 
-235 GEAGDA
+235 
-241 ERTVTGGACGVV
+241 
-253 GTECEVGDAACQTDH
+253 H
-268 AEHVPGDV
+268 AEHVAGD
-276 ACDSEFARQAR
+276 AASDSEFARQAR
-287 RRYGA
+287 RRYGT

-304 VFAGKKPVASLASPV
+304 VFAGKKPVVSLASP
-319 TIRNAHTC
+319 TAIRNAHTC

-371 DSTDAPDNVILLAT
+371 DGTDAPDNVILLAT

-391 AGI
+391 AGM

>member
-34 VDPRFYRTK
+34 ADPRFYRTK
-43 FGPAVVCTMTGPDG
+43 FGPAVVCATTDADG

-80 AEPVF
+80 DEPVF

-92 LMFDAKPDIARVLMV
+92 LIFDAKPDIERVLMV

-122 PEVHMDVVEIDP
+122 PEVHMDVVEIDS
-134 AITRIALTDFYLAEY
+134 AITRIALADFYLAEY
-149 LSDFPFGGTYDL
+149 LSDYPFGGTYDL

-171 LADLSRVVQ
+171 LADLSRVVR
-180 EELGGEGCG
+180 EELGGE
-189 IGRAERVT
+189 
-197 ADAACRT
+197 
-204 ADNRGPSGIANEVDG
+204 S
-219 AECEVSDAAC
+219 
-229 QTDHAE
+229 
-235 GEAGDA
+235 
-241 ERTVTGGACGVV
+241 
-253 GTECEVGDAACQTDH
+253 
-268 AEHVPGDV
+268 
-276 ACDSEFARQAR
+276 CDTEFARQAR
-287 RRYGA
+287 RCYGA
-292 SFGQRYDAMVFD
+292 GFGQRYDAMVFD
-304 VFAGKKPVASLASPV
+304 VFAGKKPVASLASPT
-319 TIRNAHTC
+319 TIRNAHAC

-391 AGI
+391 AGM